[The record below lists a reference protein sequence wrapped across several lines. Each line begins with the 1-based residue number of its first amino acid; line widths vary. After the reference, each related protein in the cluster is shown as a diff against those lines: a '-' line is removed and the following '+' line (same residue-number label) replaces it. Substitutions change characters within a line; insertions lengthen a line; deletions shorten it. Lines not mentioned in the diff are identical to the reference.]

1 MDFRVTL
8 YFVLVFEFLVVPR
21 CELIRNQGQLFV
33 YTELR
38 IRHFCNDQMLKIINE
53 ILILIY
59 QMIKIFFIKYLSK
72 IV

>member
-38 IRHFCNDQMLKIINE
+38 ICHFCNDQILKII
-53 ILILIY
+53 
-59 QMIKIFFIKYLSK
+59 KY
-72 IV
+72 

>member
-38 IRHFCNDQMLKIINE
+38 IRHFCNDQMLKII
-53 ILILIY
+53 
-59 QMIKIFFIKYLSK
+59 KY
-72 IV
+72 

>member
-38 IRHFCNDQMLKIINE
+38 ICHFCNDQILKIINK
-53 ILILIY
+53 ILILIPNDK
-59 QMIKIFFIKYLSK
+59 KIFVIKYLPK
-72 IV
+72 IG